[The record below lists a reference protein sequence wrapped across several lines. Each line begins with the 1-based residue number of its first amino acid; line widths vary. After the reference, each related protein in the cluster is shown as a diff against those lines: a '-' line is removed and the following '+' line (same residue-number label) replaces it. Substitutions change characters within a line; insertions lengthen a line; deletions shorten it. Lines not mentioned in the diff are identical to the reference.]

1 MTARPRRALAAAA
14 LAVALL
20 APLAGRA
27 KELDCAALLAHI
39 KTVTGLIERAK
50 QLDAA
55 AAGCPADAAVAY
67 ERAFALERLRRYP
80 EALGGYRT
88 AAELDPRHAKAHVG
102 MGDTL
107 MVLGDPAGA
116 VAAYE
121 RGLAL
126 DGTNERARR
135 ALDLA
140 RIKARAQRGDDI
152 TSEEFARVMT
162 QAEVKN
168 GPAESAEG
176 PMVRMQIH
184 FKTGAAALDGAA
196 LARLQVVGEAL
207 RSPPMAGARLEIAG
221 HTDADGSP
229 EANLALSRGRA
240 EAVRDHLVARF
251 RIPAERLVVAWFGQ
265 VRPISSNTTAEG
277 RRLNRRVEFRLLK

>member
-1 MTARPRRALAAAA
+1 MTARLRGALAAAA
-14 LAVALL
+14 LAAALL
-20 APLAGRA
+20 APAAVWA
-27 KELDCAALLAHI
+27 KEIDCAALLSHV
-39 KTVTGLIERAK
+39 KTITSLIERAK

-80 EALGGYRT
+80 EALGAYRT
-88 AAELDPRHAKAHVG
+88 ATELNPGHAKAHVG
-102 MGDTL
+102 VADTL

-126 DGTNERARR
+126 DGSNERARR

-176 PMVRMQIH
+176 PMVRMQIL
-184 FKTGAAALDGAA
+184 FKPGAAALDAA
-196 LARLQVVGEAL
+196 AVARLQVVGDAL
-207 RSPPMAGARLEIAG
+207 RGKALAGARLEIAG

-251 RIPAERLVVAWFGQ
+251 QIPAERLVVAWFGQ
-265 VRPISSNTTAEG
+265 VRPISSNATPEG